1 MNKYDK
7 LNKTNKTNK
16 TNKKMSRTKNKTLKN
31 KRKIHHVTS
40 ITQVYN
46 DIYSKKQNQDR
57 LACFLINNNKM
68 KYFTFTVFFFM
79 LTYWRENL
87 KKYLNFDKWHLLFKK
102 SLLEDI
108 DEKNKIIN
116 KIGFNETEF
125 NNIIRYVNNKNKGEL
140 FHYLD
145 NKYLKVTAAINIL
158 AEPHYTIYHVIF
170 NKKLQNTFITQ
181 LKKLLMIQNIEWN
194 DIYHIYTK
202 LPNKK
207 EKLTYN
213 FFIYDL
219 LYDSDESIVNGSI
232 YRMNLNNMS
241 FFREKINNYNNSK
254 NKKDFHY
261 INECNKSILNLDDDF
276 DRYFDYGIYDSRDI
290 YKIDVY
296 TPYAKIMNKYKRK
309 FIGGPSGSTA
319 VLYISLFHLYGF
331 SFTRR
336 NKIMLFGMLI
346 SDYIPLWHSIVE
358 IIFSAYPEF
367 KDKKIPKYYLE
378 HNATQYAI
386 KLLKNYI
393 S

>member
-7 LNKTNKTNK
+7 PNITTKRK
-16 TNKKMSRTKNKTLKN
+16 SYPKNKTLKN
-31 KRKIHHVTS
+31 KKNIHHITS
-40 ITQVYN
+40 IKHVYN
-46 DIYSKKQNQDR
+46 DKYSKKQNQDR
-57 LACFLINNNKM
+57 LSCFLVNNKKM
-68 KYFTFTVFFFM
+68 KYFTYSVFFFM
-79 LTYWRENL
+79 LSYWRENL
-87 KKYLNFDKWHLLFKK
+87 KKYLNIDKWHLLFKK

-108 DEKNKIIN
+108 DKKNKIIN
-116 KIGFNETEF
+116 KIGFSEDEF
-125 NNIIRYVNNKNKGEL
+125 NIVFIYVNENNKKEL
-140 FHYLD
+140 FNYLE

-170 NKKLQNTFITQ
+170 NKNLQKTFINQ
-181 LKKLLMIQNIEWN
+181 VKKLLMIQDIEWE
-194 DIYHIYTK
+194 DIYYIYTK
-202 LPNKK
+202 LSNKR
-207 EKLTYN
+207 EKLLYN

-254 NKKDFHY
+254 NSKGFQY
-261 INECNKSILNLDDDF
+261 INECNKSILTNSKDIF
-276 DRYFDYGIYDSRDI
+276 DGHFEYGIYDSRDI

-296 TPYAKIMNKYKRK
+296 SPYAKIMNKYKRK
-309 FIGGPSGSTA
+309 FIGGPSGSAA
-319 VLYISLFHLYGF
+319 VTYISLFHLYKF
-331 SFTRR
+331 PFTRR

-367 KDKKIPKYYLE
+367 NDKKIPKYNLE
-378 HNATQYAI
+378 QNSTQYAI

>member
-7 LNKTNKTNK
+7 PNV
-16 TNKKMSRTKNKTLKN
+16 TNKKKRHTKNKTLKN
-31 KRKIHHVTS
+31 KRTTHHITS
-40 ITQVYN
+40 IKQVYN
-46 DIYSKKQNQDR
+46 DKYSKKQNQER
-57 LACFLINNNKM
+57 LSCFLVKNKKM
-68 KYFTFTVFFFM
+68 KYFTYSVFFFM
-79 LTYWRENL
+79 LSYWRENL
-87 KKYLNFDKWHLLFKK
+87 KKYLNIDKWHLLFKK

-116 KIGFNETEF
+116 KIGFSEDEF
-125 NNIIRYVNNKNKGEL
+125 NNIVIYVNENNKKGL
-140 FHYLD
+140 FNYVE

-158 AEPHYTIYHVIF
+158 AEPHYAIYHVIF
-170 NKKLQNTFITQ
+170 NKDLQRTFINQ
-181 LKKLLMIQNIEWN
+181 VKKLLMIQDIEWE
-194 DIYHIYTK
+194 DIYYIYTK
-202 LPNKK
+202 LSNKR
-207 EKLTYN
+207 EKLLYN

-254 NKKDFHY
+254 NSKGFQY
-261 INECNKSILNLDDDF
+261 INECNKSILTNGTDIF
-276 DRYFDYGIYDSRDI
+276 DGHFEYGIYDSRDI

-296 TPYAKIMNKYKRK
+296 NPYAKIMNKYKRK
-309 FIGGPSGSTA
+309 FIGGPSGSAA
-319 VLYISLFHLYGF
+319 VVYISLFHLYTF
-331 SFTRR
+331 PFTRR

-367 KDKKIPKYYLE
+367 NDKKIPKYSLE

-386 KLLKNYI
+386 KLLKKYI